1 MVIKERIIIES
12 AGDVT
17 KTTTAC
23 EPN

>member
-23 EPN
+23 EQN